1 MGMGVF
7 QWDVCESVAVSVLGV
22 YMEVGVPEQCM

>member
-7 QWDVCESVAVSVLGV
+7 RWDVCESVAVSVLGV
-22 YMEVGVPEQCM
+22 CMKVGVSE